1 MRTFNED
8 MNIYV
13 TIIEI
18 LKKFQIKENFFLSP
32 CDEEDYGY
40 EYENLKDKKIQITQ
54 FPKRKN
60 CLTEDTIFK
69 INFKNKY
76 FLF

>member
-18 LKKFQIKENFFLSP
+18 LKKFQIKENFFYL
-32 CDEEDYGY
+32 
-40 EYENLKDKKIQITQ
+40 LVMKKIMDM
-54 FPKRKN
+54 N
-60 CLTEDTIFK
+60 MK
-69 INFKNKY
+69 I
-76 FLF
+76 